1 MTGNALQ
8 EWSKGW
14 FLFIYFSVDILC
26 LVFYI
31 RQVEK
36 RVERI
41 EAKLDNRP
49 VPPEQTWK
57 EFFSDLAGSL
67 GCLGFIVLLLGIWW
81 VVKHQGEAEAFV
93 KKWLDKWFGFGMGL
107 LCCGFFC
114 FAFIRICWLY
124 GTDQWEKARTP
135 QTSDFLHN
143 HPKLTIALAGLF
155 AIGSLALFV
164 SAILS
169 EWR

>member
-1 MTGNALQ
+1 MS
-8 EWSKGW
+8 SKGW

-41 EAKLDNRP
+41 EAKLDGRP
-49 VPPEQTWK
+49 VPREQTWK

-67 GCLGFIVLLLGIWW
+67 GCLGFIVLLLGVWW
-81 VVKHQGEAEAFV
+81 VVKHQDEAEAFV
-93 KKWLDKWFGFGMGL
+93 KRLGLDKWFGFGML
-107 LCCGFFC
+107 VFSCGFFV
-114 FAFIRICWLY
+114 FVFIRICWLY
-124 GTDQWEKARTP
+124 STGQWEKTRTP

-164 SAILS
+164 GAILS